1 MIKYLIIAFVILL
14 LIFLYI
20 NQKKR
25 DLFIPL
31 VILTIIFVVIII
43 LAFIGY

>member
-31 VILTIIFVVIII
+31 VILTVIFVLVII

>member
-31 VILTIIFVVIII
+31 VILTVIFVAVII

>member
-31 VILTIIFVVIII
+31 VILTVIFVVVII